1 MPLSPDEIQAII
13 DRDLPGFVVVA
24 GTRGGGLGMAPPP
37 PPPSDVRGPSVEALN
52 RRFAGRRQPVAP
64 DFDGDDD
71 LVVHVRSKDSA
82 RSRRRGDG
90 SGGGRH
96 DTKVVVISARDGE
109 VVSVQG

>member
-1 MPLSPDEIQAII
+1 MALSPDEIQAII

-37 PPPSDVRGPSVEALN
+37 PPPSDLRGPSVEALN
-52 RRFAGRRQPVAP
+52 LRFAGRRQPVAP
-64 DFDGDDD
+64 DVDGDDD
-71 LVVHVRSKDSA
+71 VVVHVRSKDSA
-82 RSRRRGDG
+82 APRRRGLGPGEEDT
-90 SGGGRH
+90 

>member
-13 DRDLPGFVVVA
+13 DRDLPGFVLVA
-24 GTRGGGLGMAPPP
+24 GTGGGGLGMAPPP
-37 PPPSDVRGPSVEALN
+37 PPPSDIRGPSVEALN

-71 LVVHVRSKDSA
+71 LVVHVRSKESA
-82 RSRRRGDG
+82 GSRRRGVDTAEDD
-90 SGGGRH
+90 